1 MTRPILT
8 SLIKSRPVKRAEV
21 SHLYLEGQG
30 EINMTIAVWTGMFDP
45 ITNGHLDIA
54 TRAAKLFDKLIIG
67 IFDTTGRHVLFTTEE
82 RVKMAKE
89 ATRNI
94 SNIEVQTFTG
104 LAADYAKSV
113 GARTLIR
120 GLRMSSDF
128 EREFEM
134 ALMTKKM
141 YPHLETICLM
151 TDLEYQFV
159 TASLLK
165 EVASL
170 GGDVNGMVP
179 KNVVKALKK
188 KALEKKIIL

>member
-1 MTRPILT
+1 
-8 SLIKSRPVKRAEV
+8 
-21 SHLYLEGQG
+21 
-30 EINMTIAVWTGMFDP
+30 
-45 ITNGHLDIA
+45 
-54 TRAAKLFDKLIIG
+54 
-67 IFDTTGRHVLFTTEE
+67 
-82 RVKMAKE
+82 MAKE
-89 ATRNI
+89 AAKNVA
-94 SNIEVQTFTG
+94 NIEVQTFTG
-104 LAADYAKSV
+104 MAADFAQSV
-113 GARTLIR
+113 GAQTLIR

-141 YPHLETICLM
+141 YPDLETICLM

-188 KALEKKIIL
+188 KAIEKKIIL

>member
-1 MTRPILT
+1 MTL
-8 SLIKSRPVKRAEV
+8 
-21 SHLYLEGQG
+21 
-30 EINMTIAVWTGMFDP
+30 AVYAGMFDP
-45 ITNGHLDIA
+45 ITDGSLDITA
-54 TRAAKLFDKLIIG
+54 RAAKLFDKVIIG
-67 IFDTTGRHVLFTTEE
+67 ILDTTRRRILFTTEE
-82 RVKMAKE
+82 RVQMAKE
-89 ATRNI
+89 AAKNVA
-94 SNIEVQTFTG
+94 NIEVQTFTG
-104 LAADYAKSV
+104 MAADFAQSV
-113 GARTLIR
+113 GAQTLIR

-141 YPHLETICLM
+141 YPDLETICLM

-188 KALEKKIIL
+188 KAIEKKIIL

>member
-1 MTRPILT
+1 
-8 SLIKSRPVKRAEV
+8 
-21 SHLYLEGQG
+21 
-30 EINMTIAVWTGMFDP
+30 
-45 ITNGHLDIA
+45 
-54 TRAAKLFDKLIIG
+54 
-67 IFDTTGRHVLFTTEE
+67 
-82 RVKMAKE
+82 
-89 ATRNI
+89 
-94 SNIEVQTFTG
+94 
-104 LAADYAKSV
+104 
-113 GARTLIR
+113 
-120 GLRMSSDF
+120 MSSDF

-141 YPHLETICLM
+141 YPDLETICLM